1 MTTSARRVLAWPRG
15 VAVTALATALATA
28 LTSVGGAGA
37 AARAATTA
45 APHPLALIT
54 DPASLVNPFIGTTGD
69 GHDFPGADVP
79 YGMIQ
84 WSPDTSSRPKGG
96 GYDYGDS
103 SITGFSLTHI
113 SGPGCDA
120 AGDVPILPTVGAI
133 DSSPGADSQSFSHS
147 NETASPG
154 YYGVTLGNGV
164 KTELTTTA
172 RAGLG
177 RFTFPATTQANLIL
191 KVANSQTPSS
201 ATSVSVLS
209 STELVGSVT
218 SDGFCEATNPFTLY
232 FAISFDHAITGSG
245 AYGATSTGPAGEY
258 VTFDATANQAVL
270 ARVGIS
276 YTSITEARANRDAE
290 IPASTSFATVQ
301 AAAHAAWDAQ
311 LGRILVAGG
320 TADQQTVFYSAFYH
334 ASLHPNIFSDAD
346 GSYLGFDQAVHAVPA
361 GHAQYANYS
370 GWDIYRTQAQ
380 LTALV
385 DPAVASDMAQSM
397 VNDYKQ
403 GGTLPKWAMNNGETY
418 IMVGDPGAIVLAD
431 YYAFG
436 ARNFDTATALSAMVS
451 QATTTND
458 DRPGVGY
465 LDTFG
470 YLPTDSIYGCC
481 HEYATVSTQL
491 EYDSA
496 DFALSAFAG
505 ALGDSADQ
513 TRFQNRAQDWRNI
526 FNPSSGY
533 IQPRHSNGRW
543 MDGFVADPITGGTNT
558 NDFAEGDSLIYTGM
572 IPFNLAGLAAAE
584 GGNSALAGYLDHV
597 LSGYSGLL
605 SLAGFQANMGN
616 EPSFELPWEYDY
628 VAQPYKT
635 QRYVRQIQDQ
645 LWPNTP
651 GGLAGND
658 DLGAMS
664 AWYVWSALGMYPETP
679 GTADLALGSP
689 LFNQA
694 IVNPGAASQITINAP
709 AAADGSPYVQ
719 SMTYNGAAWNN
730 AYLPQTAVTSGATLN
745 YTLGSSANTSWAAT
759 PTSAPPSYDGTATSF
774 ITEPV
779 GPITSGIA
787 GKCVDDARSGTSN
800 GTHIQLYTCNGTG
813 AQNWTVVPD
822 NTLQVFNK
830 CMDVIGGATTPGTKI
845 QLYTCNGTAA
855 QQWVAN
861 SAGQLVNTGSG
872 LCLYAST
879 TNDTDQLQINTCT
892 PGAADE
898 TWTLP

>member
-1 MTTSARRVLAWPRG
+1 VTTSVRRTPSLLRRV
-15 VAVTALATALATA
+15 VAVTSAAALAL
-28 LTSVGGAGA
+28 SGAGA

-45 APHPLALIT
+45 ALVT
-54 DPASLVNPFIGTTGD
+54 DPASLVNPFIGTTGS

-84 WSPDTSSRPKGG
+84 WSPDTSSRPAGG

-103 SITGFSLTHI
+103 SITGFSLTHV

-120 AGDVPILPTVGAI
+120 AGDVPILPTTGAI
-133 DSSPGADSQSFSHS
+133 DSSPNSDSSSFSHS
-147 NETASPG
+147 SETASPG

-164 KTELTTTA
+164 KTELTTTT

-177 RFTFPATTQANLIL
+177 RFTFPATTQANLLL
-191 KVANSQTPSS
+191 KAADSQTPSS
-201 ATSVSVLS
+201 ATSVNVLS
-209 STELVGSVT
+209 STELTGSVT
-218 SDGFCEATNPFTLY
+218 ADGFCEAANPFTLY
-232 FAISFDHAITGSG
+232 FAISFSQAFTASG

-258 VTFDATANQAVL
+258 VTFNTTGNQVVQ

-276 YTSITEARANRDAE
+276 YTSVAEARANRDAE
-290 IPASTSFATVQ
+290 IPAAATFAAVQ
-301 AAAHAAWDAQ
+301 ASARAAWTAQ
-311 LGRILVAGG
+311 LSKIEIAGG
-320 TADQQTVFYSAFYH
+320 SSDQQTEFYSALYH
-334 ASLHPNIFSDAD
+334 ASLHPNVFSDAD
-346 GSYLGFDQAVHAVPA
+346 GSYLGFDNAVHTVAS

-380 LTALV
+380 LTALIN
-385 DPAVASDMAQSM
+385 PAVAGDMAQSM

-403 GGTLPKWAMNNGETY
+403 GGTLPKWAMDNGETY

-436 ARNFDTATALSAMVS
+436 ARNFDTATALSAMLK

-505 ALGDSADQ
+505 ALGDTADQ
-513 TRFQNRAQDWRNI
+513 ARFQNRAQNWRNI
-526 FNPSSGY
+526 FNTSSGY

-543 MDGFVADPITGGTNT
+543 MDGFLADPITGGTNT

-572 IPFNLAGLAAAE
+572 IPFNLAGLTSAE
-584 GGNSALAGYLDHV
+584 GGTSSMVGYLNSV

-628 VAQPYKT
+628 VAEPYKT
-635 QRYVRQIQDQ
+635 QQDVRQIQDQ
-645 LWPNTP
+645 IWTNAA

-664 AWYVWSALGMYPETP
+664 AWFVWSALGMYPETP

-689 LFNQA
+689 LFTQA
-694 IVNPGAASQITINAP
+694 IVNPGASNAITVNAP

-719 SMTYNGAAWNN
+719 SLTYNGSAWNN
-730 AYLPQTAVTSGATLN
+730 AYLPKTVATSGATLT
-745 YTLGSSANTSWAAT
+745 YTLGSSANTSWAT
-759 PTSAPPSYDGTATSF
+759 SSTSAPPSYDGTATSF
-774 ITEPV
+774 VTEPV

-787 GKCVDDARSGTSN
+787 GKCVDDASSGTSN

-813 AQNWTVVPD
+813 AQNWTVAPD

-830 CMDVIGGATTPGTKI
+830 CMDVINGGTTAGTKI

-861 SAGQLVNTGSG
+861 SAGEIVNTGSG

-879 TNDTDQLQINTCT
+879 TNNTDQLQIYTCT
-892 PGAADE
+892 AGAADE